1 MNTNRGERLSRY
13 AHPQRNQ
20 LFPDVLDDF
29 NDVAQRAP
37 EKVIAQAMAAAF
49 RADENTPF
57 APIVANLFRHSDAEL
72 RAALV
77 NILVSHV
84 GHETNRV
91 LSNAGLFG
99 FDPES
104 KQVTEGT
111 TTQLSPEA
119 IGVVAAEA
127 EHRDSRIVDEV
138 SALYARHTRV
148 VSKLGAHAVATVMT
162 DIAQRASRDLDLWLT
177 IQSES
182 VRGV

>member
-29 NDVAQRAP
+29 NDVVQRSP

-111 TTQLSPEA
+111 TTQLSPEG
-119 IGVVAAEA
+119 IGVVVCRTAPIQAIWQGFDA
-127 EHRDSRIVDEV
+127 GPV
-138 SALYARHTRV
+138 SGRA
-148 VSKLGAHAVATVMT
+148 K
-162 DIAQRASRDLDLWLT
+162 RASAFDY
-177 IQSES
+177 I
-182 VRGV
+182 